1 MTQTFTPTLST
12 PPDSICLLRLSA
24 LGDISHVLPTLRTLQ
39 KHWPDTKIT
48 WLIGK
53 TEYQLVKEINDV
65 EFILFDKSAGL
76 KGYFALRKKMRGKHF
91 DILMHMQLSLRAS
104 MVSVFIPAKIK
115 LGFDKDRAK
124 DLQSFFCKQQINPLS
139 TRQHV
144 VDSFLEFPRH
154 FGLAPVLRWD
164 LPVNTTALNTI
175 KKRINSDK
183 PLLVINACALA
194 KSKNWRNWTV
204 DGYAQ
209 VADYAQSE
217 LGMQVILSGGNNPLE
232 SDIANRIC
240 QQCTLPPQS
249 FVASTSLEEMVAL
262 LHHANVV
269 IAPDTGPVHIAS
281 ALGTPTI
288 GLYATTNP
296 LRAGP
301 YNYQQYVVNK
311 YPEALQQYYQC
322 DVANAPWGAR
332 VKTAEAMALITVHDV
347 TAQLEA
353 IIKQTTIHNAQKEN
367 N

>member
-1 MTQTFTPTLST
+1 MTQTFTPSLST

-39 KHWPDTKIT
+39 THWPQTKIT
-48 WLIGK
+48 WVIGK
-53 TEYQLVKEINDV
+53 AEYQLVKEISGV
-65 EFILFDKSAGL
+65 EFILFDKSTGF
-76 KGYFALRKKMRGKHF
+76 KGYLALRKKMRGKEF
-91 DILMHMQLSLRAS
+91 DVLMHMQLSLRAS
-104 MVSVFIPAKIK
+104 MVSIFIPAKIK

-124 DLQSFFCKQQINPLS
+124 DLQSFFCKQQIHPLS

-154 FGLAPVLRWD
+154 FGLSAVLRWD
-164 LPVNTTALNTI
+164 LPVNQHALNTI
-175 KKRINSDK
+175 KNRINSDK

-204 DGYAQ
+204 EGYAQ
-209 VADYAQSE
+209 VADYAQRQ

-232 SDIANRIC
+232 SDIAYQIC
-240 QQCTLPPQS
+240 QQCALPPQN

-262 LHHANVV
+262 LHYATVV

-281 ALGTPTI
+281 SLGTNTI

-311 YPEALQQYYQC
+311 YPEALQQYKQT
-322 DVANAPWGAR
+322 DVDNATWGTR
-332 VKTAEAMALITVHDV
+332 VKTAEAMALITVDDV
-347 TAQLEA
+347 IEQLER
-353 IIKQTTIHNAQKEN
+353 IMID
-367 N
+367 

>member
-1 MTQTFTPTLST
+1 MVSTQMKPAFPPSLSN

-39 KHWPDTKIT
+39 EHWPNTKIT
-48 WLIGK
+48 WIIGK
-53 TEYQLVKEINDV
+53 TEYQLVKEIPNV

-76 KGYFALRKKMRGKHF
+76 PAYFALRKKMRNKNF

-104 MVSVFIPAKIK
+104 MVSIFIPARIK
-115 LGFDKDRAK
+115 LGFDKSRAK
-124 DLQSFFCKQQINPLS
+124 DLQSFFCKQQIHPLS

-154 FGLAPVLRWD
+154 FGLSPVLRWD
-164 LPVNTTALNTI
+164 LPVNTDALHNI

-194 KSKNWRNWTV
+194 KKKNWRNWTV

-232 SDIANRIC
+232 ADIANQIC
-240 QQCTLPPQS
+240 QQCKLPPQN

-262 LHHANVV
+262 LHHATVV

-281 ALGTPTI
+281 SLGTNTI

-301 YNYQQYVVNK
+301 YSYQKYVVNK
-311 YPEALQQYYQC
+311 YPEALQQYNQS
-322 DVANAPWGAR
+322 DVASAPWGTR
-332 VKTAEAMALITVHDV
+332 VKTAEAMSLIQVDDV
-347 TAQLEA
+347 
-353 IIKQTTIHNAQKEN
+353 IKQLKKATQ
-367 N
+367 